1 MRARTLVL
9 AIFVFCASGLWAQRV
24 SVPAGANL
32 SVRVNEDLS
41 SERAQVGDR
50 FTGVLE
56 QPLVANG
63 LTVFPRGTN
72 VSGRLMH
79 VKSSGRLKAP
89 GELGLQVTSIG
100 SSSVQTEPFYVKGQS
115 HTKNNVTKIGGGA
128 AAGAIIGGITGGGKG
143 AAIGAAVGAGA
154 GTGLA
159 AATGKKPAEIQSEA
173 VVNFTTA
180 RSFTTNSGYQSVR
193 GDNWNSNS
201 DSYRGREDNGNRSDW
216 RRGHDRDDDNDR
228 EGRADYGRIGD
239 RERDILRG
247 CLSGYNYQSLPPG
260 IQKKLA
266 RGGTLPPGHAKKMSR
281 GLPGVCMA
289 RLPRVPNGVE
299 RIIFGDRVILLGT
312 GSRILD
318 WFILGT

>member
-1 MRARTLVL
+1 MRTRRLVF
-9 AIFVFCASGLWAQRV
+9 AILVVCASAVWAQV
-24 SVPAGANL
+24 MTVPAGTNL
-32 SVRVNEDLS
+32 SVRVNESLS
-41 SERAQVGDR
+41 SETAEVGDR
-50 FTGVLE
+50 FTGILE
-56 QPLVANG
+56 QSITVNG
-63 LTVFPRGTN
+63 RIVFARGTD
-72 VSGRLMH
+72 VAGRITH

-100 SSSVQTEPFYVKGQS
+100 SSSVQTEPFYLKGQS

-154 GTGLA
+154 GAGVA

-173 VVNFTTA
+173 IAGFTTSRA
-180 RSFTTNSGYQSVR
+180 FSANSGYYS
-193 GDNWNSNS
+193 
-201 DSYRGREDNGNRSDW
+201 GRRGNRNLNPDSSQ
-216 RRGHDRDDDNDR
+216 RHEYDRAANDYRNGEDDDDHR
-228 EGRADYGRIGD
+228 QWGHADYGRIGD
-239 RERDILRG
+239 HERDVLRS
-247 CLSGYNYQSLPPG
+247 CLNEYNYQSLPPG

-281 GLPGVCMA
+281 GLPIACTT
-289 RLPRVPNGVE
+289 RLPRVSDGIE
-299 RIIFGDRVILLGT
+299 RIIFGDRVILLGR